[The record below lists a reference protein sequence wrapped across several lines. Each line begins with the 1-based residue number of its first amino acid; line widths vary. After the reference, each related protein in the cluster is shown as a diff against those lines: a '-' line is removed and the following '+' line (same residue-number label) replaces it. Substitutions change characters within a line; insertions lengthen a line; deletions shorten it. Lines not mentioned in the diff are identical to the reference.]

1 MKLTTRNLILS
12 TLVASLVAI
21 GTASAQNQ
29 QEKAPLNPRR
39 QMLEQRLRER
49 TGEVVKQRLQLNDDQ
64 MRRLQV
70 SNKQF
75 EVQRTGLLTREREL
89 RRELR
94 QQIMAGDKAN
104 QNRVAELLDQTFVL
118 ERQRLDLVQNEQR
131 ELSKFLSPV
140 QRAKLFGL
148 QNELKRRT
156 QELKNRPMQR
166 RQGGAIRAPL
176 RFNQ

>member
-1 MKLTTRNLILS
+1 MTIRNSILL

-21 GTASAQNQ
+21 GTAPAQNQ
-29 QEKAPLNPRR
+29 QQKAPLNPRR

-64 MRRLQV
+64 MRRLQA
-70 SNKQF
+70 SNQQF
-75 EVQRTGLLTREREL
+75 EVQRTGLVTRERNI

-104 QNRVAELLDQTFVL
+104 QNKVAELLDQTFVL

-131 ELSKFLSPV
+131 ELSKFLTPV

-148 QNELKRRT
+148 QNELRRRT
-156 QELKNRPMQR
+156 QELKNRQMQR
-166 RQGGAIRAPL
+166 RPNGANRPAL
-176 RFNQ
+176 RFKQ